1 MLPHTFVMMCTF
13 EMRLVKLL
21 VEMLFPLVLEFD
33 LLIYTE
39 SDGIGCSFLIL
50 LFMSIDFEADVVG
63 S

>member
-13 EMRLVKLL
+13 EVRMVKLL

-33 LLIYTE
+33 LLIYVE
-39 SDGIGCSFLIL
+39 SDGIDCSFLIL
-50 LFMSIDFEADVVG
+50 LFMSTDFEADVVG